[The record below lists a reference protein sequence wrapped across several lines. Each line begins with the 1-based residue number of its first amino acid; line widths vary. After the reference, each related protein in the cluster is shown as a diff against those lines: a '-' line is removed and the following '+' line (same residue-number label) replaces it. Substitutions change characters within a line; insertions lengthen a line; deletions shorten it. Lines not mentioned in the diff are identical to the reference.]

1 MTRLLSFTNSPFWGS
16 FFFFL
21 AIGWVLFPIAI
32 YAQDTLSIGGSEP
45 IILKPSEKP
54 LTDKKEQVVGQ
65 NNAAAG
71 DKTATL
77 PAQEDAPAK
86 KDSIYYDASTT
97 HFFYEDDL
105 YYNTQIKRNP
115 DTLVNDFHRYNV
127 VEINDYL
134 YQDLGNWATAA
145 TSIFYQM
152 PEEIGTRWGM
162 NAYRAFIKRPEQI
175 QYFNTMSPYTR
186 LYLIQGG
193 QRRSNLDITFSRNI
207 TPDWNVTLFY
217 NRMSSNKVVFKTF
230 RRNDDLNVNQSL
242 GFNTAFQS
250 RNHRYK
256 LLGHFVFYNQNL
268 LETGGLEATQPIKVG
283 EGGNYIDSL
292 LELESSELRYRF
304 PQPVSVNAFGRNFRL
319 YHQYSLTKKG
329 ELELFHRSEF
339 RQDFNIWQDAN
350 FNQNRNSYR
359 QTFFDAAKV
368 TRSFYRNDYQ
378 HFDNR
383 IGIKGRAKDFQ
394 YRTYL
399 RQRTYDQR
407 ATFLKDSS
415 DVLTDSARL
424 ELPAEW
430 FVGGG
435 MRYFLDTTNTSW
447 VDAQAEYLPVD
458 AYKMQLFFNHKNI
471 SLQAERQ
478 NYRPDVIQR
487 AYFGNHF
494 KWNDDSLRNTIADRF
509 SFSFAFE
516 PFKKG
521 LFPTKRRKQN
531 VAEIDLGLLQ
541 NYDATQVQTF
551 DSLLQNQANSAFYL
565 RLEPFVEYTRLNRL
579 IYYDT
584 MAQRQQAQG
593 VVSQFR
599 VGTNFRAQWKSFHF
613 KGSLF
618 YAASQGQ
625 DIWRVPAFFANVVG
639 YYESA
644 LFNNA
649 MQAHIGLDIHYHTRY
664 RAFAYQPITGQFHVQ
679 DEALVGNYPLVS
691 AFFDFKVKRALLFF
705 KIVNLLQD
713 VAGKGYYTTPYY
725 IAQPRAFEFG
735 LQWLFFD

>member
-1 MTRLLSFTNSPFWGS
+1 
-16 FFFFL
+16 
-21 AIGWVLFPIAI
+21 
-32 YAQDTLSIGGSEP
+32 
-45 IILKPSEKP
+45 
-54 LTDKKEQVVGQ
+54 
-65 NNAAAG
+65 
-71 DKTATL
+71 
-77 PAQEDAPAK
+77 
-86 KDSIYYDASTT
+86 
-97 HFFYEDDL
+97 
-105 YYNTQIKRNP
+105 
-115 DTLVNDFHRYNV
+115 